1 MLAEFLKLM
10 MEKVTPQRFTLSEGE
25 SPDKVFFSSPV
36 VQAPGPRAPK
46 LAATRE
52 VARLAAIVEYL
63 DDNRDG
69 LDLDKLLVHVVSPSR
84 VEILGPLD
92 VFHRTRESTLAAV
105 YPVDGAA
112 ALQGWAD
119 LDTGRIHIMSMFY
132 QTDARDHLLTALR
145 KVTREKVETREDST
159 GLSQTVTVS
168 DGTATR
174 GLATIE
180 NPVILAPFCTFPEVG
195 IILRPFVF
203 RIDSEGRIR
212 LFPADGRAWELEAV
226 GSIKSWLETALGEVE
241 VDVPVIG

>member
-10 MEKVTPQRFTLSEGE
+10 MEKVTPQRFTLNEGE

-63 DDNRDG
+63 DENRDE

-84 VEILGPLD
+84 VDILGPLD
-92 VFHRTRESTLAAV
+92 AFHRTRESALAAV

-112 ALQGWAD
+112 ALQGWTD

-145 KVTREKVETREDST
+145 KVTREKVETREDVT

-180 NPVILAPFCTFPEVG
+180 NPVILAPFCTFPGSESSSVPSSSASTARG
-195 IILRPFVF
+195 VSASSRPTAA
-203 RIDSEGRIR
+203 R
-212 LFPADGRAWELEAV
+212 
-226 GSIKSWLETALGEVE
+226 GSSKPSPRSRHGWRPRWVRPRSTC
-241 VDVPVIG
+241 P